1 MGYRIENGEA
11 LLQEGW
17 DSILADESQERD
29 VLTGLTGTYAG
40 KENTLSDGAVMKVNL
55 NPSENN
61 RTLGL
66 CLDLNDAGVQGA
78 GKNLVGHTEALD
90 TRKLTV
96 YSNDVRHGVDNE
108 MYGLFAHRN
117 EKYGMVQKA
126 QPKLSKWLKARKGKH
141 RRQALLEG
149 FSDNLVEAPT
159 SQTMTWNK
167 NWLVK
172 NVAEGSQPTYD
183 STAPTFQANIQTALT
198 AAGTGADALCDS
210 KFFTYLEY
218 WVVNKWKLEPMSDGS
233 YVVLLPSRS
242 AVYLKDIQ
250 NTGGYANIYKD
261 TQNDKYIKAAYG
273 SYITKIGKFHIIEDE
288 RAPVLNNNNND
299 GSLTAYYR
307 DVGSV
312 DNRSSYTN
320 ATSGYDVFD
329 IGCVLGRS
337 ALIETT
343 SMAPRFDDDIS
354 DFNRLKSI
362 GMSTGYG
369 NQVTEYDADT
379 ATDDTRINQNSAIIA
394 FYQGTFTA

>member
-1 MGYRIENGEA
+1 MGYRINNGDS
-11 LLQEGW
+11 LLQTGW
-17 DSILADESQERD
+17 NSLLADESQERD

-40 KENTLSDGAVMKVNL
+40 KDTTLSDGAVMRVNL
-55 NPSENN
+55 GPSENSK
-61 RTLGL
+61 TLGL
-66 CLDLNDAGVQGA
+66 CLDLDDAGIQGA
-78 GKNLVGHTEALD
+78 GKNLVGNTEDLR
-90 TRKLTV
+90 TRNLTV
-96 YSNDVRHGVDNE
+96 YSNDVRHGVNNE

-117 EKYGMVQKA
+117 EKYGLVQKA

-183 STAPTFQANIQTALT
+183 STAVDFQANIQTALA
-198 AAGTGADALCDS
+198 AAGTSADALIDS
-210 KFFTYLEY
+210 KFFSRLEY
-218 WVVNKWKLEPMSDGS
+218 YVVNKWKLEPMADGS

-242 AVYLKDIQ
+242 AVYLKDLQ
-250 NTGGYANIYKD
+250 NSGGFANIYKD
-261 TQNDKYIKAAYG
+261 TNNDKYIKAAYG

-288 RAPVLNNNNND
+288 RAPVLNNNSND

-312 DNRSSYTN
+312 DYRSSYNN
-320 ATSGYDVFD
+320 ATSGYAVFD
-329 IGCVLGRS
+329 MGIVLGRG

-343 SMAPRFDDDIS
+343 SMAPRFDDEVS

-379 ATDDTRINQNSAIIA
+379 ATDDTKINQNSGVLAL
-394 FYQGTFTA
+394 FQGTFTA